1 MLKFFYFTVLFLA
14 SVNGEREEVTP
25 QVPGSTRKN
34 YAIPRTDIY
43 QPNFNV
49 HRYRDTRSPVG
60 PAVEVLMH
68 LPEPFRDVDS
78 FKKYLGIKPERIKRR
93 SVDKKRTKRKIG
105 KNVDAF
111 EQLAP
116 TESTEH
122 RREKREAEIPDS
134 QVVESRSLKIQND
147 PTMEPDKF
155 IPTSMVEGGYRDKLT
170 DAYPETIIEMPEPIR
185 GPVYTTYNGNMDM
198 ESDIFEIDDSR
209 KRTGR
214 TTSAND
220 HEDNS
225 QRDKRT
231 YMDGE
236 NRESTTAPPFWKRKK
251 ENPPFVTGRDQKGR
265 DGKNN
270 NNYTPPQHRSGDS
283 GMYPDRKNSDGSL
296 LQVCG
301 KGTS

>member
-1 MLKFFYFTVLFLA
+1 MLKLFYFTVLYLA
-14 SVNGEREEVTP
+14 LVYGEREEVTP
-25 QVPGSTRKN
+25 QVPGSTRRN

-49 HRYRDTRSPVG
+49 HRYRDTRS

-78 FKKYLGIKPERIKRR
+78 FKKYLGIKPERIKRHSDDKLKRR
-93 SVDKKRTKRKIG
+93 SKTKRSMKSYEFSQI
-105 KNVDAF
+105 
-111 EQLAP
+111 AP
-116 TESTEH
+116 TVSTGH
-122 RREKREAEIPDS
+122 RREKRETEIPDS
-134 QVVESRSLKIQND
+134 QTVESRSLKIQND
-147 PTMEPDKF
+147 PTLEPEKF

-170 DAYPETIIEMPEPIR
+170 DPYPETIIEMPAPIR

-198 ESDIFEIDDSR
+198 EDIFEIDDTR

-231 YMDGE
+231 YMENGE

-251 ENPPFVTGRDQKGR
+251 ENPPFVTGREQKGR
-265 DGKNN
+265 DGKGNN
-270 NNYTPPQHRSGDS
+270 NNYTPPQHRSGD
-283 GMYPDRKNSDGSL
+283 N
-296 LQVCG
+296 G
-301 KGTS
+301 KWQT